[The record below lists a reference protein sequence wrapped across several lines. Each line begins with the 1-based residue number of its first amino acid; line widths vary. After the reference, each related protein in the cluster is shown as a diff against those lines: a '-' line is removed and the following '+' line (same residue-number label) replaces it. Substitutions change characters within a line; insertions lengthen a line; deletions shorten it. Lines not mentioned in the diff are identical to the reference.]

1 MTIVHLV
8 QFRYPYADDPD
19 RVAVFST
26 EDRAIAFA
34 FKVLK
39 DYAAENPPEPEE
51 GVEDED
57 EDAEHPPLDLSAFE
71 AAGDWKGALATVLDD
86 GGNLTIDKLVLDEG

>member
-26 EDRAIAFA
+26 EDRAIAYA
-34 FKVLK
+34 FKCLR
-39 DYAAENPPEPEE
+39 DFAE
-51 GVEDED
+51 EDEERTD
-57 EDAEHPPLDLSAFE
+57 RPPPDLTAFE
-71 AAGDWKGALATVLDD
+71 AAGDWKGALETVLDD
-86 GGNLTIDKLVLDEG
+86 GGNLTIDKLVVDEG